1 MAVAGPVKPDIISF
15 TNNPWII
22 RPRLIAGELDCNR
35 HTIVNDFEAV
45 GHATARAPEGQFL
58 HLAGPDTPL
67 PGNGTVSVV
76 GPGTGL
82 GVAHLWRDGTGA
94 YRVQA
99 TEGGHSDFAPVDAIE
114 DAILVH
120 LRKRLDRVSDERV
133 VSGPAIVDIYHALA
147 ALEKRSA
154 PDLDDRTLWQV
165 GTSGE
170 NSLAAAAVERFCL
183 ALGSVAGNIALIQGA
198 SGVVIAGGLGYRIR
212 DTLLTSGFANRFR
225 AKGRFAEMMGSIPVK
240 LITHPQPGLF
250 GAAAAFWSEHS

>member
-1 MAVAGPVKPDIISF
+1 M
-15 TNNPWII
+15 
-22 RPRLIAGELDCNR
+22 
-35 HTIVNDFEAV
+35 
-45 GHATARAPEGQFL
+45 
-58 HLAGPDTPL
+58 
-67 PGNGTVSVV
+67 
-76 GPGTGL
+76 
-82 GVAHLWRDGTGA
+82 
-94 YRVQA
+94 
-99 TEGGHSDFAPVDAIE
+99 
-114 DAILVH
+114 
-120 LRKRLDRVSDERV
+120 RKRLDRVSDERV